1 MTNRWVGGRK
11 KILSVDDTEPGPTL
25 TLLVVAGFYRVGVY
39 FIKALHLFHTV
50 KFEHIILRL
59 ENILYHQPTI
69 QHAYLLYLYS
79 IIMNYFSSF

>member
-1 MTNRWVGGRK
+1 MESNVLDGWVL
-11 KILSVDDTEPGPTL
+11 ILVHG
-25 TLLVVAGFYRVGVY
+25 AMGFTAIQYSSYYYRVGVY